1 MKLSIT
7 ELDITVTRRIIATF
21 LVICA
26 ALSLTGCG
34 DTKRSATPTPASA
47 SPTPSTS
54 AMSAPVAA
62 VNGTTITDI
71 EIRDMMSRGMD
82 RAAAVDQR
90 ITQTVM
96 ANAAATEFAGD
107 ATTVL
112 NAARTD
118 ILAQLYVNRKAEAL
132 RKAVTEKEISS
143 FYEKNLT
150 QDEFRRFKL
159 KFVIAK
165 DAKDGQTIYETLT
178 KNPGS
183 SEGKAALERFQYLNK
198 AGDNFQL
205 AQEVPYG
212 IGNVLKKMK
221 AGDLIQP
228 LLVRE
233 GILIVKIEEIKEG
246 DRPEL
251 SKVSAEIRA
260 SLASQKLNEEVQQLR
275 KAAKIELKG

>member
-1 MKLSIT
+1 MT
-7 ELDITVTRRIIATF
+7 GRIIATT
-21 LVICA
+21 LVIGA
-26 ALSLTGCG
+26 TLFVTGCW
-34 DTKRSATPTPASA
+34 DTKTPAAPAAAAA
-47 SPTPSTS
+47 STTS
-54 AMSAPVAA
+54 ALSAPVAT
-62 VNGTTITDI
+62 VNGSTIADI
-71 EIRDMMSRGMD
+71 EIRDMMGRGMD

-96 ANAAATEFAGD
+96 ANAAATEFASD

-118 ILAQLYVNRKAEAL
+118 ILAQLYVNRKADLL
-132 RKAVTEKEISS
+132 RKAVTEKEIAS

-150 QDEFRRFKL
+150 QDEFRKFKL

-165 DAKDGQTIYETLT
+165 DAKDGQAIYETLT
-178 KNPGS
+178 KTPGS
-183 SEGKAALERFQYLNK
+183 PEGKAALERFQYLNK

-246 DRPEL
+246 ERPDL
-251 SKVSAEIRA
+251 AKVSADIRS